1 MADLERRLRALA
13 PDAFPPP
20 PDVRAAVAE
29 RVAGGEGL
37 SPAPRARRGMPSA
50 PRARRGMP
58 SATRARRGVPSAPGR
73 RRVLALVLALVL
85 VPGIAVAA
93 VPSAREAVLDWLGL
107 ASVRVERVPRL
118 PDLPALDRIDLGGR
132 VASLAAASR
141 RSGFP
146 VVAPDALGAPDGL
159 YVTRDGIV
167 SLAYEPRA
175 GLPRDEQTG
184 LGLLVT
190 QARARERPEFL
201 LKSAGPGTAIEQLR
215 VDGNPAV
222 FLSGAPHGLTFER
235 PDGTIGQIEPRLAGN
250 TLLLERDGLVIR
262 LEGRFDR
269 ERALSL
275 ARSLGP

>member
-1 MADLERRLRALA
+1 MADLERRLRALGA
-13 PDAFPPP
+13 DAFPPA

-29 RVAGGEGL
+29 RVAGEIGAA
-37 SPAPRARRGMPSA
+37 PAPRPRRGMA
-50 PRARRGMP
+50 F
-58 SATRARRGVPSAPGR
+58 VPGR
-73 RRVLALVLALVL
+73 RRVLAVVLALVL
-85 VPGIAVAA
+85 VPGVAVAA

-107 ASVRVERVPRL
+107 ASVRVESVPRL
-118 PDLPALDRIDLGGR
+118 PDLPALETVDLGER
-132 VASLAAASR
+132 VASVAAASSR
-141 RSGFP
+141 AGFA
-146 VVAPDALGAPDGL
+146 VSAPQALGAPDGV

-167 SLAYEPRA
+167 SLAYEPRG
-175 GLPRDEQTG
+175 GLARDAQTG

-215 VDGNPAV
+215 IGGDPAL
-222 FLSGAPHGLTFER
+222 FLSGAAHGLTFER
-235 PDGTIGQIEPRLAGN
+235 PDGTISQLEPRLAGN
-250 TLLLERDGLVIR
+250 TLVLERDGLVIR